1 MNNFQLSPTLNKD
14 TVFLVKRSELEGRF
28 DPVMVLYQAKIQN
41 LKYNSK
47 NLGSI
52 LKSNPQYGANE
63 VGINRQ
69 SCNEIRYIRITDI
82 DNDGLLKNKI
92 GKTANKIE
100 DKYLLNFNDL
110 LLARSGSVGR
120 AYLHKENN
128 HKSIFAGYLI
138 RFVIDELK
146 ASPDYIFSYMQLKFY
161 KEWVNA
167 IQRTVAQPNI
177 NVEEYKSLQIP
188 IPPKKI
194 QKDIVAKMDAA
205 YISKQ
210 QNDEKARQL
219 LDSIDDYLLGELG
232 IKLPEK
238 KENTLQDRIFT
249 RRLSEVS
256 GGRFDPLFCSL
267 NKQDRIGSYKFY
279 KVKEIA
285 NIRKGD
291 SITSS
296 DISEGDI
303 PVIAGGQKSPYSH
316 NIANNAGDVVTV
328 SASGAYSGYVW
339 YHENPIF
346 ASDCTIISSK
356 RTTDLNN
363 RFLFE
368 CLKSEQQ
375 NIYNIQQGSGQPH
388 VYPSDIKNIKI
399 PLPPLKKQTEIANH
413 ITEIRNQAKQLQ
425 QQAKAKLEQ
434 AKEEVET
441 MILR

>member
-1 MNNFQLSPTLNKD
+1 MNNFQLSPALNKD
-14 TVFLVKRSELEGRF
+14 TIFLVKRSELEGRF
-28 DPVMVLYQAKIQN
+28 DPYFFSRNKQNKSGKYEFFN
-41 LKYNSK
+41 LKELAHVRKGKSITSSDVLDGSIPVIAGGQSSPYKHNISNSNGDVITVSASGAYAGYVWYHEGAIFASDCTMIYSK
-47 NLGSI
+47 NTEKL
-52 LKSNPQYGANE
+52 SNK
-63 VGINRQ
+63 
-69 SCNEIRYIRITDI
+69 YIFEY
-82 DNDGLLKNKI
+82 L
-92 GKTANKIE
+92 KIE
-100 DKYLLNFNDL
+100 QQYIYNLQQGSGQPHVYSSDL
-110 LLARSGSVGR
+110 EKV
-120 AYLHKENN
+120 KIPVPPPE
-128 HKSIFAGYLI
+128 
-138 RFVIDELK
+138 
-146 ASPDYIFSYMQLKFY
+146 
-161 KEWVNA
+161 
-167 IQRTVAQPNI
+167 IQ
-177 NVEEYKSLQIP
+177 E
-188 IPPKKI
+188 KI
-194 QKDIVAKMDAA
+194 VVKMDAA
-205 YISKQ
+205 YTTKKQ
-210 QNDEKARQL
+210 NEEKAQRL

-425 QQAKAKLEQ
+425 QHAKAKLEQ